1 MGQTQNQTA
10 ETHKPSS
17 GTSEELGNLGL
28 KEARGQEKGKALESE
43 WNPWETPE
51 L

>member
-1 MGQTQNQTA
+1 MLG

-17 GTSEELGNLGL
+17 GSFEELGNLGS
-28 KEARGQEKGKALESE
+28 KKARETGKRQTLESE